1 MVALLVDVW
10 GGSGV
15 RLGSQEYRG
24 CLFEL
29 FGTQGMNMRIQ
40 IALASLVAA
49 SAVSVSPVLMAK
61 EETIIVK
68 ASYVGGQI
76 LGFSGQENK
85 IRLDSSPENSRL
97 FDDFRMGGVQ
107 IGHRWDE
114 VWSVELSYVV
124 GDTKASVARSN
135 IDVDLPVLSGRYHF
149 VERNYFGFE
158 PYAGLALGV
167 LMMDPQGSNDR
178 NRAVIGPELGVQ
190 YRLPGNFMIDL
201 GTRFPYNTD
210 TDRWHGQGRLGL
222 NWMFGVEDR
231 VVARKGKKSKSS
243 EDSSALP
250 AAAAAA
256 TVAAQQQAA
265 GDESGKQ
272 EERATAQTLC
282 NGDVM
287 EAKTTQFGFNST
299 NLDRQARED
308 LETVAAILKANPG
321 TTVIL
326 EGHTCNMGST
336 AYNERL
342 SKQRAEE
349 AKRSLMQM
357 GIPAGSISTVGVGP
371 HRPVADNTTEAGR
384 VRNRRVDAIIR
395 GPVVN
400 LP

>member
-1 MVALLVDVW
+1 
-10 GGSGV
+10 
-15 RLGSQEYRG
+15 
-24 CLFEL
+24 
-29 FGTQGMNMRIQ
+29 MNMRIQ

-49 SAVSVSPVLMAK
+49 SAVSVSPVVMAK

-85 IRLDSSPENSRL
+85 IRLDSSPENSRA

-124 GDTKASVARSN
+124 GETKDSVARN
-135 IDVDLPVLSGRYHF
+135 DIDVDLPVLSGRYHF
-149 VERNYFGFE
+149 VERKFFGFE
-158 PYAGLALGV
+158 PYAGLALGG
-167 LMMDPQGSNDR
+167 LMLDAQGGGER
-178 NRAVIGPELGVQ
+178 NRAVIGPELGLQ
-190 YRLPGNFMIDL
+190 YHLPANFMIDL

-210 TDRWHGQGRLGL
+210 ADRWHGQGRLGL
-222 NWMFGVEDR
+222 NWMFGVEER
-231 VVARKGKKSKSS
+231 VIERKRKKSKRS
-243 EDSSALP
+243 EEGSE

-256 TVAAQQQAA
+256 AAAA
-265 GDESGKQ
+265 AHQHADGDSEQK
-272 EERATAQTLC
+272 EERKATAQTLC
-282 NGDVM
+282 EGDVM
-287 EAKTTQFGFNST
+287 EAETAQFGFNSA
-299 NLDRQARED
+299 NLDRQAQRD

-326 EGHTCNMGST
+326 EGHTCNIGST

-357 GIPAGSISTVGVGP
+357 GVPAASISTVGAGP
-371 HRPVADNTTEAGR
+371 HRPVADNSTEAGR

-395 GPVVN
+395 GPVTN